1 VGGPFALAAPGA
13 LEALVE
19 SAKLSAE
26 RAFEVATPFVYPD
39 LAAAVRAGLSAGPGR
54 AVIEHAGLD
63 ATRSVLA
70 DALSAFVQ
78 ADRSVRLDNVMR
90 VVVARA

>member
-1 VGGPFALAAPGA
+1 
-13 LEALVE
+13 
-19 SAKLSAE
+19 
-26 RAFEVATPFVYPD
+26 
-39 LAAAVRAGLSAGPGR
+39 
-54 AVIEHAGLD
+54 VIEHAGLD

-70 DALSAFVQ
+70 DALSAFGQ